1 MSAVTLDG
9 KLNPAAILNSMRDV
23 AAKRSLEASPS
34 ALEFP
39 AESVPISEQFNE
51 NFKTIILKNELKKYE
66 KLKDNVDSE
75 FKKVEKYID
84 KSARREH
91 KFLEEIINVKP
102 NSIKAMLEKP
112 KKLKRVSLA
121 LMASQLRG
129 HQAHQRDSN
138 D

>member
-1 MSAVTLDG
+1 M
-9 KLNPAAILNSMRDV
+9 
-23 AAKRSLEASPS
+23 
-34 ALEFP
+34 
-39 AESVPISEQFNE
+39 
-51 NFKTIILKNELKKYE
+51 KNELKKYE

-121 LMASQLRG
+121 LMASQLNE
-129 HQAHQRDSN
+129 HQKHT
-138 D
+138 

>member
-1 MSAVTLDG
+1 
-9 KLNPAAILNSMRDV
+9 
-23 AAKRSLEASPS
+23 
-34 ALEFP
+34 
-39 AESVPISEQFNE
+39 
-51 NFKTIILKNELKKYE
+51 LKNELKKYE

-121 LMASQLRG
+121 LMASQLNE
-129 HQAHQRDSN
+129 HQKHT
-138 D
+138 